1 MTSHETKKQLT
12 KEFSGLKYI
21 LTSEMR
27 SKLLL
32 TIYDDSKNLD
42 DLRNE
47 LKKPS
52 ATILHGLKELENN
65 NLVRK
70 VQKYYELTSN
80 GYLITTNMIK
90 LIENWYSVNKS
101 KLFWNN
107 HDLSDMPDD
116 ALKNMY
122 LLKNAE
128 YVNSTTSDLSNAFNA
143 YIKQISK
150 ARKLKIILP
159 IYSENHFRHL
169 ITLLDGNELECLE
182 LVISEELENAMR
194 QNEYIKQS
202 ILENE
207 KVRIK
212 TIKNNVKLFLTIS
225 DEAVCLTLFFKD
237 GRFTWQ
243 DIAALILDPGS
254 FGGAGSHEEETAQSV
269 GGEHGSAH
277 LADVCDNPGHHFLGD
292 IARFDVLLH
301 VAHVGG
307 REVGAE
313 EYVGHQPEEQC
324 DAARQREGYSNIMY
338 AREATVVPGEAFW
351 FVHHLL

>member
-212 TIKNNVKLFLTIS
+212 TIKHNVKLFLTIS

-237 GRFTWQ
+237 GHYDDSQ
-243 DIAALILDPGS
+243 ILIATDDEALKWALNL
-254 FGGAGSHEEETAQSV
+254 
-269 GGEHGSAH
+269 SA
-277 LADVCDNPGHHFLGD
+277 
-292 IARFDVLLH
+292 
-301 VAHVGG
+301 
-307 REVGAE
+307 
-313 EYVGHQPEEQC
+313 Y
-324 DAARQREGYSNIMY
+324 Y
-338 AREATVVPGEAFW
+338 
-351 FVHHLL
+351 